1 MLLLQYSSPQVVSS
15 LLVNRIHH
23 QACIAMMYCAQLL
36 GARRV
41 HRTRS
46 GHASKHSVGPIN
58 TVVTRWHRSV
68 YPATVSMLPKADPL
82 AQRASSK
89 VLQPTEADSRNALCP
104 RRWSIIH
111 TPNQSLIIACRES
124 VTNQINY
131 YLPSPFRATQVWVR
145 EAHYSAPDANRRV
158 DKVRPFAPKHHRSA
172 RTDTRSDTSVDS
184 LCHVKH
190 RALAVW
196 LT

>member
-1 MLLLQYSSPQVVSS
+1 M
-15 LLVNRIHH
+15 
-23 QACIAMMYCAQLL
+23 L

-131 YLPSPFRATQVWVR
+131 YLPSPFRATQAARCGKLTTVHLTQTD
-145 EAHYSAPDANRRV
+145 ALTKCAPLHLNTT
-158 DKVRPFAPKHHRSA
+158 VRPGQTLA
-172 RTDTRSDTSVDS
+172 RTLRWTACAMLNIVR
-184 LCHVKH
+184 LPCG
-190 RALAVW
+190 
-196 LT
+196 